1 MNDVYVEVMERG
13 LALHKEGK
21 FDEAETLY
29 NRVLNR
35 KPFEESILFL
45 LSDLYLRQEKNG
57 LAINLLMNLVQ
68 NNPKHGAAWCNL
80 GVGFRKENNYT
91 YAKNAWLRA
100 IAEAGETPEVCNNL
114 ATLYADR
121 AEPVKA
127 IDWCEKALA
136 LDPGNFTS
144 RWQKALATL
153 TLGDWRA
160 GWELY
165 ETRQLLD
172 TWDARKSIDVPLWK
186 GEPVEHLYI
195 HGEQGVG
202 DEIMFAS
209 MLGCVTNAKRITI
222 EVHAKV
228 APLIKLTWPAFNVV
242 TTETAG
248 DYDAKVAIGSLHHI
262 LGEYRVGAAYLT
274 PDPAR
279 VAHYRAELAKLGPG
293 PYVALTWMGGM
304 KATRVEDRSM
314 SIEQLRPVMDA
325 FTCVSAQYSSTN
337 PIVEQ
342 DRLGA
347 GLAKIDETSA
357 GEDLADQAA
366 LFAAV
371 DAVVTVQ
378 QTAVHVAGAV
388 GTPCYAIIGS
398 HPHWRYGVSG
408 DFLPWYPSVKLIR
421 ATSTWEDAVA
431 RALTT
436 LQDEMRK
443 SCS

>member
-1 MNDVYVEVMERG
+1 MNDVYVEVLDRA
-13 LALHKEGK
+13 LALHKQGN
-21 FDEAETLY
+21 FDEAEVLY

-35 KPFEESILFL
+35 KPLEESILFL
-45 LSDLYLRQEKNG
+45 LSDLYMRQEKNG
-57 LAINLLMNLVQ
+57 LAINLLMNLLQ
-68 NNPKHGAAWCNL
+68 NNQNHGAAWCNL
-80 GVGFRKENNYT
+80 GVAFRKENNYAF
-91 YAKNAWLRA
+91 AKNAWTRA
-100 IAEAGETPEVCNNL
+100 IAVAGETPEVCNNL

-121 AEPVKA
+121 AEPAKA
-127 IDWCEKALA
+127 IEWCEKALV
-136 LDPGNFTS
+136 LEPNNFTS
-144 RWQKALATL
+144 LWQKALATL
-153 TLGDWRA
+153 TLGDWKA
-160 GWELY
+160 GWALY
-165 ETRQLLD
+165 ENRQLLES
-172 TWDARKSIDVPLWK
+172 WDARASIDVPIWK
-186 GEPVEHLYI
+186 GEPVDHLYI

-209 MLGCVTNAKRITI
+209 MLQLVTNAQRITV
-222 EVHAKV
+222 EVHEKV
-228 APLIKLTWPAFNVV
+228 APLIKRTWPHFTVV

-262 LGEYRVGAAYLT
+262 LGAYKVDAAYLV

-314 SIEQLRPVMDA
+314 NLELLRPVMET
-325 FTCVSAQYSSTN
+325 FTCVSAQYDTTN

-342 DRLGA
+342 DRAAA
-347 GLAKIDETSA
+347 GLAKIDDTSI
-357 GEDLADQAA
+357 GGDLADQAA

-388 GTPCYAIIGS
+388 GTPCYALIGS

-408 DFLPWYPSVKLIR
+408 DSLPWYPSVRLFRQKD
-421 ATSTWEDAVA
+421 TWERVVA
-431 RALTT
+431 RVLTT
-436 LQDEMRK
+436 LKHELRK
-443 SCS
+443 PC